1 MAEQTIAELTINGYE
16 VPGGNLLPYTKTR
29 SDIHSSTSGR
39 GETGVM
45 NISYVRTG
53 VRRLD
58 VELKNITAEQ
68 YAKLDAAVATKPQ
81 SVTIRSIT
89 GAAESFTAYNSDIT
103 ETKKLEDSSG
113 RYYDVSFSLT
123 EV

>member
-1 MAEQTIAELTINGYE
+1 MADKTAELTINGYE
-16 VPGGNLLPYTKTR
+16 VPGGNLLPYTKTK
-29 SDIHSSTSGR
+29 SDVHSSTSGR

-45 NISYVRTG
+45 NITYVRRG

-58 VELKNITAEQ
+58 IELTNITGEQ
-68 YAKLDAAVATKPQ
+68 YAELDAALAQKPQ
-81 SVTIRSIT
+81 AVTVRGID

-103 ETKKLEDSSG
+103 EKKKFEDSG
-113 RYYDVSFSLT
+113 GCYYDVSFSLT

>member
-1 MAEQTIAELTINGYE
+1 MAEKIAELTINGYE
-16 VPGGNLLPYTKTR
+16 VPGENLLPYTKTR

-45 NISYVRTG
+45 NITYVRRG
-53 VRRLD
+53 VRKLD
-58 VELKNITAEQ
+58 IEITNITGEQ
-68 YAKLDAAVATKPQ
+68 YAKLDAALAQKPQ
-81 SVTIRSIT
+81 TVTIRSIT

-103 ETKKLEDSSG
+103 ENKKFEDSG
-113 RYYDVSFSLT
+113 GGYYDVSFSLT

>member
-1 MAEQTIAELTINGYE
+1 MAEKIAELTINGCE
-16 VPGGNLLPYTKTR
+16 VPGGNLLPYSKTR

-45 NISYVRTG
+45 NITYVRRG
-53 VRRLD
+53 VRKLD
-58 VELKNITAEQ
+58 IEITNITGEQ
-68 YAKLDAAVATKPQ
+68 YAKLDTALAQKPQ
-81 SVTIRSIT
+81 TVTIRSMT

-103 ETKKLEDSSG
+103 ETKKFEDG
-113 RYYDVSFSLT
+113 GGTQYYDVSFSLT

>member
-1 MAEQTIAELTINGYE
+1 MAEKIAELTINGCE
-16 VPGGNLLPYTKTR
+16 VPGGNLLPYSKTR

-45 NISYVRTG
+45 NITYVRRG
-53 VRRLD
+53 VRKLD
-58 VELKNITAEQ
+58 IEITNITGKQ
-68 YAKLDAAVATKPQ
+68 YAKLDAALAQKPQ
-81 SVTIRSIT
+81 TVTIRSMT

-103 ETKKLEDSSG
+103 ETKKFEDSG
-113 RYYDVSFSLT
+113 GCYYDVSFSLT

>member
-1 MAEQTIAELTINGYE
+1 MAEQTIAELMINGYE
-16 VPGGNLLPYTKTR
+16 LPGGNLLPYTKTR

-113 RYYDVSFSLT
+113 RYYNVSFSLT

>member
-1 MAEQTIAELTINGYE
+1 MAELTINGYE

-45 NISYVRTG
+45 NISYVRSG
-53 VRRLD
+53 VRKLD
-58 VELKNITAEQ
+58 IELTNISSAQ
-68 YAKLDAAVATKPQ
+68 YAQLEKALGTKPQ
-81 SVTIRSIT
+81 TVTIIGVSGT
-89 GAAESFTAYNSDIT
+89 EESFTAYNSDIT
-103 ETKKLEDSSG
+103 ETRKFKDSSG
-113 RYYDVSFSLT
+113 TGYYDVSFSLT

>member
-1 MAEQTIAELTINGYE
+1 MAEKIAELTINGYE
-16 VPGGNLLPYTKTR
+16 VPGGNLLPYSKTR

-45 NISYVRTG
+45 NITYVRRG
-53 VRRLD
+53 VRKLD
-58 VELKNITAEQ
+58 IEITNITGKQ
-68 YAKLDAAVATKPQ
+68 YAKLDTALAQKPQ
-81 SVTIRSIT
+81 TVTIRGMT

-103 ETKKLEDSSG
+103 ETKKFEDG
-113 RYYDVSFSLT
+113 GGCYYDVSFSLT

>member
-53 VRRLD
+53 VRKLD

-68 YAKLDAAVATKPQ
+68 YAKLDAAVAAKPQ

>member
-53 VRRLD
+53 VRKLD

>member
-53 VRRLD
+53 VRKLD

-68 YAKLDAAVATKPQ
+68 YKKLDGALATKPQ
-81 SVTIRSIT
+81 SVTIRGIT

-103 ETKKLEDSSG
+103 ENKKLEDSSG
-113 RYYDVSFSLT
+113 CYYDVSFSLT

>member
-1 MAEQTIAELTINGYE
+1 MAEKIAELTINGYE
-16 VPGGNLLPYTKTR
+16 VPGGNLLPYSKTR

-45 NISYVRTG
+45 NITYVRRG
-53 VRRLD
+53 VRKLD
-58 VELKNITAEQ
+58 IEITNITGEQ
-68 YAKLDAAVATKPQ
+68 YAKLDAALAQKPQ
-81 SVTIRSIT
+81 TVTIRSMT

-103 ETKKLEDSSG
+103 ENKKFEGSG
-113 RYYDVSFSLT
+113 GGYYDVSFSLT

>member
-1 MAEQTIAELTINGYE
+1 MAELIINGYE
-16 VPGGNLLPYTKTR
+16 VPDGCLMPYSKTK

-45 NISYVRTG
+45 NITYVRKG
-53 VRRLD
+53 VRKLD
-58 VELKNITAEQ
+58 IEIVNLPGDQ
-68 YAKLDAAVATKPQ
+68 YALLDAALGRKPQ
-81 SVTIRSIT
+81 TVTIRGIT

-103 ETKKLEDSSG
+103 ESRKFQDSSG
-113 RYYDVSFSLT
+113 TRYFDISFSLT

>member
-1 MAEQTIAELTINGYE
+1 MAEQTIAELMINGYE
-16 VPGGNLLPYTKTR
+16 LPGGNLLPYTKTR